1 MQRLPRGVYTK
12 GFRDQAVRLVL
23 EEGLSIPQAGQRLSM
38 LPKTLAHW
46 VGGARRGELATLGG
60 RQQPLTETERALA
73 RLRRELADVKMERD
87 ILKKPPRT
95 LPRPHYPVR
104 ANGNIAASVSPCMFG
119 VW

>member
-46 VGGARRGELATLGG
+46 VGGRG
-60 RQQPLTETERALA
+60 
-73 RLRRELADVKMERD
+73 
-87 ILKKPPRT
+87 
-95 LPRPHYPVR
+95 
-104 ANGNIAASVSPCMFG
+104 AASWRLWAVGSSR
-119 VW
+119 